1 MRFVLKQADPRTLA
15 GLYKYGP
22 ATIWISGPSDGTW
35 WATVKFRSQE
45 KDLDARSYEAVM
57 NKATRWIDDAPELS
71 RRDPASGG
79 ANRTRRG
86 ASEPKRDQLNAN
98 PLSGPRKDARD
109 RAIAKAVAAARRSG
123 EDYSVWMSEQGR
135 FHVAQAGTAPWESTI
150 AVAHETTGHL
160 SYKRYESKARP
171 KPVRSSK
178 NPGASR
184 DPKRPGFYVQA
195 PLEPYH
201 EDITSQARWAL
212 GLGRETRYPQNL
224 ETLHA
229 TLPSGMKVRLLRKP
243 ARSSRGAHRTSD
255 RLQAYCE
262 YCGKWFGTGN
272 IDQHQIVHGVGSE
285 RQLQRYEQLKSRGY
299 PASLKRHQSQMKTWK
314 VYWAP
319 EGRVI
324 ATVVAKD
331 AKAAIRKAP
340 QPYRKYLGEMYAEE
354 V

>member
-22 ATIWISGPSDGTW
+22 ATIWVSGPSGGTW

-45 KDLDARSYEAVM
+45 KDLDARSYEGVM
-57 NKATRWIDDAPELS
+57 NAAIRWIDEAPEL
-71 RRDPASGG
+71 A
-79 ANRTRRG
+79 RTKRG
-86 ASEPKRDQLNAN
+86 DSP
-98 PLSGPRKDARD
+98 
-109 RAIAKAVAAARRSG
+109 ARR
-123 EDYSVWMSEQGR
+123 
-135 FHVAQAGTAPWESTI
+135 
-150 AVAHETTGHL
+150 
-160 SYKRYESKARP
+160 
-171 KPVRSSK
+171 
-178 NPGASR
+178 R
-184 DPKRPGFYVQA
+184 DPKRSGFYVQA
-195 PLEPYH
+195 PLSSHH

-285 RQLQRYEQLKSRGY
+285 RQLQRYEHLKSKGY
-299 PASLKRHQSQMKTWK
+299 PASLKRHRESRTSRDASWAVGFPSSRGPGK
-314 VYWAP
+314 VRAVGSKAEAVKVAQAYSKAHPDQGYVDVLRNGMTVMDFIHGRGAP
-319 EGRVI
+319 GKGRE
-324 ATVVAKD
+324 
-331 AKAAIRKAP
+331 R
-340 QPYRKYLGEMYAEE
+340 
-354 V
+354 